1 MGVTV
6 VLQDVTRLMRFDEL
20 KNDLVATVAHEFR
33 TPLTSLR
40 MAIHLCAE
48 EAVGPSPRSKPTSSA
63 PPATSANDFKA
74 SWMTCSTSPASR
86 PDGWS
91 SRPSASP
98 PRPLASAAELQRPS
112 AEAAGLSLSVED
124 AAENLELNAN
134 RERVGLVLSN
144 LLVNAIRHTPR
155 GGAIALRAVEDAEAI
170 RFEVT
175 DTGEGI
181 PEEHQVRIF
190 EKFYRVPGARA
201 GGVGLGLYI
210 AREIV
215 QAHGGDMGVRS
226 VPGRGSTFWFRF
238 RARPPSRRSPPLAK
252 GSSQRRVPCLAQGM
266 LRF

>member
-1 MGVTV
+1 
-6 VLQDVTRLMRFDEL
+6 MRFDEL

-48 EAVGPSPRSKPTSSA
+48 EAVGPLTEKQADLISA
-63 PPATSANDFKA
+63 ARDECERLQGIVDDLLNLSRIQAGRMELEAERVAASAL
-74 SWMTCSTSPASR
+74 S
-86 PDGWS
+86 
-91 SRPSASP
+91 
-98 PRPLASAAELQRPS
+98 ASAAELQRPS

-226 VPGRGSTFWFRF
+226 VPGRGSTFWFRLP
-238 RARPPSRRSPPLAK
+238 RPSTEPALA
-252 GSSQRRVPCLAQGM
+252 SAS
-266 LRF
+266 